1 MLFAHLKSILKLNRL
16 GLRGVTGVYDEFT
29 LVGIAQNLRCMANLI
44 DFGPPIQGVDAS
56 A

>member
-29 LVGIAQNLRCMANLI
+29 LARIAQDLCCMAVI
-44 DFGPPIQGVDAS
+44 PPFLAAIGSRAG
-56 A
+56 